1 MHRLSRHWF
10 TRYRDTD
17 PTAGGTA
24 HRGCAHRADW
34 GSGSSIILDRC
45 QVTDADVARLTS
57 VLTARAAA
65 ASGDGGRGHG
75 PLTLSLEGNA
85 LSDNAAADLCAVVKL
100 GGLRELKLGHNKFT
114 EDGII
119 R

>member
-1 MHRLSRHWF
+1 
-10 TRYRDTD
+10 
-17 PTAGGTA
+17 
-24 HRGCAHRADW
+24 
-34 GSGSSIILDRC
+34 
-45 QVTDADVARLTS
+45 VTDADVARLTS

-65 ASGDGGRGHG
+65 ASGDG